1 MLRDAKWISYV
12 VQVLAAVHEGAST
25 IAAIALAIKGSET
38 YIAKVVA
45 SLRKAGFITKETSLA
60 KPLEDITIK
69 ELLDLEYPLQNLDP
83 VTTYV
88 VSYMLACCGNLTA
101 RQVFDNVIHKH
112 DDTVDKQQV

>member
-12 VQVLAAVHEGAST
+12 VQVLAAVHEGANT
-25 IAAIALAIKGSET
+25 IAAIAFVIKGSET

-45 SLRKAGFITKETSLA
+45 SLRKAGFITKETTLA

-69 ELLDLEYPLQNLDP
+69 ELMDLEYPLQNLDY

-88 VSYMLACCGNLTA
+88 VSYMLACCGKLTV
-101 RQVFDNVIHKH
+101 RQVFDSVIRKH
-112 DDTVDKQQV
+112 DTVDEQQG